1 MLEIERFSMWGGWIV
16 DCVSAGFLLNESKRV
31 RVDWKWSVSLN
42 VCGGLNLFGL
52 LVTSCS
58 GF

>member
-1 MLEIERFSMWGGWIV
+1 MLEIERFSMWGGGWIV

-42 VCGGLNLFGL
+42 VCG
-52 LVTSCS
+52 V
-58 GF
+58 